1 MLVDFYDILVE
12 DVDSSLLACARAKC
26 PKFQFKYIRKL
37 VKYLLILFFST
48 DELKSSLGRFHSL
61 VSTSSLSL

>member
-37 VKYLLILFFST
+37 VKDLLIMVVLF
-48 DELKSSLGRFHSL
+48 LNR
-61 VSTSSLSL
+61 